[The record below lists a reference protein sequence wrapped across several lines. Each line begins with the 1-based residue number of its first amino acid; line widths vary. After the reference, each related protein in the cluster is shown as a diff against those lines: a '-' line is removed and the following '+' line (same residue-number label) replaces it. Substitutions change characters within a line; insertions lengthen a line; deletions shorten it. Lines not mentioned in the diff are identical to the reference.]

1 MRAVNDSCAFWGW
14 TEPRSAQVAV
24 AEQRRDADGLVQH
37 EQLLHDLELFVF
49 GVSCDVQV

>member
-14 TEPRSAQVAV
+14 SEPRSAQVTV
-24 AEQRRDADGLVQH
+24 AEHRRDADCLVQY
-37 EQLLHDLELFVF
+37 EQLLYDLELFVL